1 MLPQGVRRGQPCPHL
16 TAAPGWPAALLKIC
30 FWFQICLFSFKF
42 LVFAIVM
49 MCDCFIHSR
58 KYFKHYL
65 LEFCPNLIKHKS
77 LWLCALHPSH
87 LCMKLSEIAGSGH
100 QYLNPLHQFVNIFAS
115 IFASTSVPI
124 ASIFFSSSC
133 SEAPILGS
141 LD

>member
-100 QYLNPLHQFVNIFAS
+100 QYLNLLHQFVNIFAS
-115 IFASTSVPI
+115 SSVPI